1 MLLPGD
7 IFLKIFEYI
16 CYLALAVLMA
26 AGIGY
31 GFLSFAGECQD
42 YLLNDATCSSD
53 FYLNIASFSYWV
65 ILGTL
70 FTFFPA
76 ILALVGIFWILRNIH
91 HNQTMK
97 LRDEGR
103 DNEVI
108 KFRTFLA
115 RILIFIGLLILAIWL
130 FLNLIS

>member
-1 MLLPGD
+1 MLFPGD

-16 CYLALAVLMA
+16 CYLTLAILLA
-26 AGIGY
+26 AGLGY
-31 GFLSFAGECQD
+31 GFLHIMGECQNYILD
-42 YLLNDATCSSD
+42 NGTCSSN
-53 FYLNIASFSYWV
+53 FYLNIASFSYTV

-76 ILALVGIFWILRNIH
+76 ILALVGVVWILRNIH

-97 LRDEGR
+97 LREEGR

-108 KFRTFLA
+108 KLRVFLV
-115 RILIFIGLLILAIWL
+115 RIFIFIGLLVLAIWL

>member
-16 CYLALAVLMA
+16 CYLALAALMA

-31 GFLSFAGECQD
+31 GFLHLVGECQN
-42 YLLNDATCSSD
+42 YLLDSASCSSN
-53 FYLNIASFSYWV
+53 FYLNLASFSYTI

-91 HNQTMK
+91 HSKTMK
-97 LRDEGR
+97 LRAEGR

-108 KFRTFLA
+108 KLRVFLA
-115 RILIFIGLLILAIWL
+115 RIFIFIGLLILAIWL
-130 FLNLIS
+130 FLNFIS